1 MLPFLVVSEMD
12 DWGELLGN
20 LHHLALERATARD
33 GRAVLVYAPRAGMSV
48 PAMRWSSLVRTPPL
62 YRTPTLV
69 RCCQSTS
76 APRHIRVLQDTYLAD
91 DYTNITPSIS
101 SKLSRRLHTQE
112 GHPIST
118 LRSLIESHFP
128 DFAHLSSLS
137 PIVTPYQNFDSLSF
151 PADHPG
157 RAKTD
162 SYYINKNAMLRT
174 HTSAHEVEVFAKGI
188 ERWLLTADVY
198 RRDEIDASHYPVFHQ
213 MEGAKIFGTDASSID
228 QIEQES
234 QRLERQLALSNIDIE
249 DVRHISETNPAQTS
263 HDVRSSEVIA
273 KNLKFCLNSL
283 MYKLFA
289 GVAGAAKSDPLRV
302 RWIEAYFP
310 FTGPSYEVE
319 VFFRGKWLEILGCG
333 VVLQST
339 LDRAGTLPLTHR
351 FANSKSSLSFAGV
364 ANKMGWAFGLGLERI
379 AMILYSIPDIRLFWS
394 EDPRF
399 LSQFTHGKISTFKPY
414 SKYPASHRDVSF
426 WKPSSDMHDND
437 LYDIVRDI
445 AGDLVEDVAIVCHC
459 CPIPYLP
466 HSPAAKIDRF
476 IHPRTQR
483 HSLTVR
489 VSYRSFDR

>member
-1 MLPFLVVSEMD
+1 
-12 DWGELLGN
+12 
-20 LHHLALERATARD
+20 
-33 GRAVLVYAPRAGMSV
+33 MSV
-48 PAMRWSSLVRTPPL
+48 AAMKWLSLVRSPLL
-62 YRTPTLV
+62 YRTPTLA

-76 APRHIRVLQDTYLAD
+76 APRHIRVLQDTYLTD

-101 SKLSRRLHTQE
+101 SKLSKRLHAQN

-151 PADHPG
+151 PDDHPG
-157 RAKTD
+157 RAKSD

-174 HTSAHEVEVFAKGI
+174 HTSAHEVEVFAKGT

-228 QIEQES
+228 RIEQES

-249 DVRHISETNPAQTS
+249 DVRHMSGTNPAQPS

-273 KNLKFCLNSL
+273 KNLKLCLNSL

-289 GVAGAAKSDPLRV
+289 DVAGAAKSDPLRV

-310 FTGPSYEVE
+310 FTAPSYEVE

-339 LDRAGTLPLTHR
+339 LDRAGT
-351 FANSKSSLSFAGV
+351 S
-364 ANKMGWAFGLGLERI
+364 
-379 AMILYSIPDIRLFWS
+379 
-394 EDPRF
+394 
-399 LSQFTHGKISTFKPY
+399 
-414 SKYPASHRDVSF
+414 
-426 WKPSSDMHDND
+426 
-437 LYDIVRDI
+437 
-445 AGDLVEDVAIVCHC
+445 
-459 CPIPYLP
+459 
-466 HSPAAKIDRF
+466 
-476 IHPRTQR
+476 
-483 HSLTVR
+483 
-489 VSYRSFDR
+489 